1 MSERESHLRQL
12 SELLG
17 DRDSADSKN
26 STRELARLAA
36 LLQDRESKKTRF
48 RTREDMLKRLRQL
61 RESYIAAQD
70 FSEGDIVVWKDGMK
84 NRSYPDYNEPVIVM
98 EILGEPRVADH
109 DSGTPYYHEE
119 LTVKL
124 GWLDSDDE
132 LVCFHYD
139 GNRFKK
145 ADDTE

>member
-1 MSERESHLRQL
+1 MSERENQLRQL
-12 SELLG
+12 SELLAEK
-17 DRDSADSKN
+17 DSGDSKS

-36 LLQDRESKKTRF
+36 LIQDRESRKTRF
-48 RTREDMLKRLRQL
+48 RSREEMLERLREL

-70 FSEGDIVVWKDGMK
+70 FTEGDIVVWKAGMK

-98 EILGEPRVADH
+98 EIFAEPRVADH

-139 GNRFKK
+139 GNRFQK
-145 ADDTE
+145 AEDEK